1 MKMFSRKFLFSLI
14 LVSLTLPVTSFA
26 ENDLNFP
33 VGLYVGGQ
41 VGLGSLSSQTGK
53 LDWAA
58 GAGTQKAVAEDH
70 EHDGGSIAGLN
81 VGYNHHINTIT
92 YGIEFTRSKHNGTNR
107 GVAMDAYVNQD
118 GVLFNNS
125 DELLSAT
132 KLKSTWVLAPK
143 MGFLFDE
150 KTMIY
155 LKAGFAQGEVERTLI
170 QSPNVIQDQ
179 ALDYGT
185 SVSQTKTLHGYTVG
199 FGVERMLSEHTS
211 IKFQYDYID
220 LGRTQFS
227 PQGGV
232 VAGNSVSITEQLDI
246 THNAVTVGLN
256 YHF

>member
-1 MKMFSRKFLFSLI
+1 MFPNKFLFSLFLI
-14 LVSLTLPVTSFA
+14 SLTLPATSFA

-33 VGLYVGGQ
+33 EGLYVGGQ
-41 VGLGSLSSQTGK
+41 VGLGSLSSQTDK
-53 LDWAA
+53 LDWARL
-58 GAGTQKAVAEDH
+58 AGTQKAVAEDH

-92 YGIEFTRSKHNGTNR
+92 YGIELTLSKHNGTNR
-107 GVAMDAYVNQD
+107 GVAMDVYVDQN
-118 GVLFNNS
+118 GALFNNS

-155 LKAGFAQGEVERTLI
+155 VKAGFAQGEVERTLI
-170 QSPNVIQDQ
+170 QSPDVTHDQ
-179 ALDYGT
+179 ALDYGS

-220 LGRTQFS
+220 LCRTQFS

-232 VAGNSVSITEQLDI
+232 GNGQSVSITEQLDI